1 MSYCALLKQSLF
13 QYVRIKI
20 LSLLL
25 LNSFFPSISEK
36 DIFKQLADYLEENNL
51 MYKYQYGFLKYY
63 STEYAALHLLDYLNV
78 EVDVR
83 RIPLNVYIDLPK
95 AFDFLPHSI
104 LLDKL
109 KHYGVEGVAHDLSK
123 NYQEN

>member
-25 LNSFFPSISEK
+25 LISFFPLISKK
-36 DIFKQLADYLEENNL
+36 DIFKQLADYLKENNL

-78 EVDVR
+78 EVDAR